1 MDLRLRTSRA
11 SGILSIETK
20 HLEKFTH
27 TNSNSARA
35 PAREDLHKGRG
46 SGRLHSGIGVF
57 YFKQVVFHFLY
68 VLHHLGV
75 QNTKS
80 LSAFATQKRITGAGE
95 MAHWLRVLGA
105 LSGHP
110 EQPMTGSSQKPITP
124 VSEDLVLFLASGS
137 TCTYVHSL
145 ILSPDPP
152 LT

>member
-1 MDLRLRTSRA
+1 MW
-11 SGILSIETK
+11 
-20 HLEKFTH
+20 LEAGLTLLAVLP
-27 TNSNSARA
+27 SA
-35 PAREDLHKGRG
+35 GR
-46 SGRLHSGIGVF
+46 SVSKLTCRV
-57 YFKQVVFHFLY
+57 
-68 VLHHLGV
+68 
-75 QNTKS
+75 
-80 LSAFATQKRITGAGE
+80 GAGE

>member
-95 MAHWLRVLGA
+95 MAHWLRACGLLFQRTQVQFPA
-105 LSGHP
+105 PTWQITTVCSSSSR
-110 EQPMTGSSQKPITP
+110 GSDT
-124 VSEDLVLFLASGS
+124 
-137 TCTYVHSL
+137 
-145 ILSPDPP
+145 
-152 LT
+152 LTDIHAAKTSMNI